1 MSAAAA
7 NAGAASGG
15 SSTAP
20 RWWAEDPR
28 VKGIFQI
35 VLSTTSF
42 AVMAA
47 ISKVIGDRATTFE
60 KIFWRSL
67 ISAVFTLVAH
77 ASERRAGRAKAVE
90 WPPRRPLLMVA
101 RGLCGHLALTF
112 YLEAVDRM
120 PLAEAMIIGKI
131 HPLAAAVMAY
141 VFLGEPLRA
150 ARVAAIFAS
159 LAGVL
164 IIVWP
169 AEGGL
174 AFENRCG
181 AMLAFSAGVMTGAA
195 YVCVRALALAG
206 EGEVWMMLAFP
217 LVALPLCTRDAW
229 RGLANIDDDLS
240 SKFLALGL
248 ATQGG
253 QVFLTRGLVALPAAA
268 GTQVMYCGTVVG
280 VLLGVLLGDPW
291 PSWRLWAGGAL
302 IVGSLLAA
310 DWAEQR
316 AKRD

>member
-1 MSAAAA
+1 M
-7 NAGAASGG
+7 
-15 SSTAP
+15 
-20 RWWAEDPR
+20 DPH
-28 VKGIFQI
+28 VKGILQI

-47 ISKVIGDRATTFE
+47 ISKSIGERATTFD

-67 ISAVFTLVAH
+67 LSAIFTLVVH
-77 ASERRAGRAKAVE
+77 ASERKAGRSKAVE
-90 WPPRRPLLMVA
+90 WPPRRPVLMIG

-120 PLAEAMIIGKI
+120 PLAEAMILGKI
-131 HPLAAAVMAY
+131 HPLAAAVMAR
-141 VFLGEPLRA
+141 VFLGEPLHP
-150 ARVAAIFAS
+150 ARVVAIFTS

-164 IIVWP
+164 VIVWP

-174 AFENRCG
+174 AFESTVG
-181 AMLAFSAGVMTGAA
+181 ATLAFLAGVMTGAA

-217 LVALPLCTRDAW
+217 FVSLPLCTRDAW
-229 RGLANIDDDLS
+229 RGLANIDSDLS
-240 SKFLALGL
+240 FKFLALGL

-253 QVFLTRGLVALPAAA
+253 QVFLTRGLVALPAAT

-291 PSWRLWAGGAL
+291 PSWRLWAG
-302 IVGSLLAA
+302 
-310 DWAEQR
+310 
-316 AKRD
+316 